1 MEKQEI
7 LDMVRHNQRLY
18 TERKEGP
25 MRGIKHPRNPD
36 MVYYPQQMVE
46 VKCDDGEWRPGVLYI
61 SKDYQHHYVR
71 RADQFG
77 KFEVVYGQ

>member
-7 LDMVRHNQRLY
+7 LDLVRHNQRLY
-18 TERKEGP
+18 IERKEGP

-36 MVYYPQQMVE
+36 MVYYPIDIIQG
-46 VKCDDGEWRPGVLYI
+46 KCEDGEWRPMVLYV
-61 SKDYQHHYVR
+61 SKSQEQYLR
-71 RADQFG
+71 RVDNFE